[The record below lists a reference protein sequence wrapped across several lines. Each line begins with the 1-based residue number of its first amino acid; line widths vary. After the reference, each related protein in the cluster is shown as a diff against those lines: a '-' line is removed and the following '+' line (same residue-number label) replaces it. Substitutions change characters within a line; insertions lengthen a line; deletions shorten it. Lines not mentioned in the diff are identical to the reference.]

1 MARKDSLLVSRT
13 LYQLGMVTLVT
24 AVVWVVVGV
33 YLAIS
38 KPLSVN
44 VDKSLLAPITP
55 TIDQQVISDLSKR
68 LKVEIDLTSIPEAS
82 ESATR

>member
-1 MARKDSLLVSRT
+1 MTRKDSLLVSRT

-24 AVVWVVVGV
+24 AIVWVVVGV

-44 VDKSLLAPITP
+44 VDQSLLEPISP
-55 TIDQQVISDLSKR
+55 TIDQQVITDLSKR